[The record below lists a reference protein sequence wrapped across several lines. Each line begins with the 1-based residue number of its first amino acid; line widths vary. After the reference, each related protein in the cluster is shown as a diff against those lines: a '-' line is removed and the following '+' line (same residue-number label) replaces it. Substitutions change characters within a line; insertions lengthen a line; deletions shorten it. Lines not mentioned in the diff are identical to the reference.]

1 LQGAFIDRMAKK
13 ILIIEDNQDL
23 AHLLEGHLRDLAY
36 QVDLSFDGLSGLAK
50 ADTCNYDLIILDA
63 ENPDLFKV
71 VFFVS

>member
-1 LQGAFIDRMAKK
+1 
-13 ILIIEDNQDL
+13 L

-63 ENPDLFKV
+63 ENPDLSKV